1 VIHSGNATVNRRE
14 ERLLRE
20 RLAAMDGK
28 VNALMEMAREVAAKP
43 SPPPTFSDSDVAEVG
58 RMLVEGRIKLP
69 CYTRLTVTTTIEEIT
84 SKVFGTYDV
93 ITHQADQ
100 LHTKLLRPLTVLE
113 CLEAGIIRRI
123 PNGWAWSEVAYERMA
138 ANG

>member
-1 VIHSGNATVNRRE
+1 MAIHSGNATRNRKE

-20 RLAAMDGK
+20 RLQDLDAK
-28 VNALMEMAREVAAKP
+28 VDRLVMATA
-43 SPPPTFSDSDVAEVG
+43 PPPRFIDSDVDEVG

-69 CYTRLTVTTTIEEIT
+69 PHARLTVTTSIEEVR

-93 ITHQADQ
+93 MTHTADQ

-113 CLEAGIIRRI
+113 ALEAGLISRVEC
-123 PNGWAWSEVAYERMA
+123 GWAWSEVAYERQA
-138 ANG
+138 SAN

>member
-1 VIHSGNATVNRRE
+1 MAIHSGNATRNRKE

-20 RLAAMDGK
+20 RLQDLDAK
-28 VNALMEMAREVAAKP
+28 VDRLVMATA
-43 SPPPTFSDSDVAEVG
+43 PPPRFIDSDVDEVG

-69 CYTRLTVTTTIEEIT
+69 PHARLTVTTSIEEVR

-93 ITHQADQ
+93 MTHTADQ

-113 CLEAGIIRRI
+113 ALEAGLIRRVEC
-123 PNGWAWSEVAYERMA
+123 GWAWSEVAYERQA
-138 ANG
+138 SAN